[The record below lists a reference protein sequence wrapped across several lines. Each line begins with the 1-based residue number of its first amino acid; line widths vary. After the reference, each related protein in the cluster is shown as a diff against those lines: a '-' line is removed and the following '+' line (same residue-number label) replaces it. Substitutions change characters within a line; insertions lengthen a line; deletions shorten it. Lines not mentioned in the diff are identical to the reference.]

1 VTALGA
7 ILFVAVCLGLQVLV
21 TTLLPGAGEYVDFL
35 IVPVVWFGIR
45 RSQKAAMLTGC
56 MAGLA
61 RDAWFRSAAFGMS
74 GFEKTFL
81 GWFLGGLSS
90 RFDLN
95 SPISR
100 FTTGFVFAQAQNL
113 LTIGLL
119 RLMDQVT
126 VPPRLGHWLVQGLV
140 SGLLVVIGF
149 AIVNRI
155 AGEDET
161 GSGYSSH

>member
-1 VTALGA
+1 MSALGA
-7 ILFVAVCLGLQVLV
+7 VLFVAVCLGLQVLA

-35 IVPVVWFGIR
+35 VVPVVWFGIR
-45 RSQKAAMLTGC
+45 RTQRAAMLTGC
-56 MAGLA
+56 LAGLA
-61 RDAWFRSAAFGMS
+61 QDTWFRAAVFGMS

-95 SPISR
+95 STLSR
-100 FTTGFVFAQAQNL
+100 FATGFVFTLAQNL
-113 LTIGLL
+113 LGIGLL

-126 VPPRLGHWLVQGLV
+126 PPPGLVHWLIQGLV

-155 AGEDET
+155 AGEDDS
-161 GSGYSSH
+161 GSGYASH

>member
-1 VTALGA
+1 MTALGS

-21 TTLLPGAGEYVDFL
+21 TTLTPGIAEYVDFL

-45 RSQKAAMLTGC
+45 RSQRAAMLTGC

-61 RDAWFRSAAFGMS
+61 RDVWFRSAVFGMS

-95 SPISR
+95 STPSR
-100 FTTGFVFAQAQNL
+100 FATGFVFALAQNL
-113 LTIGLL
+113 LSIGLL

-126 VPPRLGHWLVQGLV
+126 ASPSLVHWLIQGLV
-140 SGLLVVIGF
+140 SGLLVVVGF

-155 AGEDET
+155 TGHADR
-161 GSGYSSH
+161 GSGYASN

>member
-45 RSQKAAMLTGC
+45 RSQRAAMLTGC

-61 RDAWFRSAAFGMS
+61 RDAWFRSAVFGMS

-100 FTTGFVFAQAQNL
+100 FATGFVFAQAQNL

-126 VPPRLGHWLVQGLV
+126 VPPRLVHWLIQGLV

-155 AGEDET
+155 AGEDKA
-161 GSGYSSH
+161 GSGYSSQ

>member
-1 VTALGA
+1 MTALGA

-21 TTLLPGAGEYVDFL
+21 TSLVPGAAEYVDCL

-45 RSQKAAMLTGC
+45 RSQRAAMLTGC

-61 RDAWFRSAAFGMS
+61 QDVWFRSAVFGLS

-81 GWFLGGLSS
+81 GWILGGLSS

-95 SPISR
+95 STTSL
-100 FTTGFVFAQAQNL
+100 FTTGFMFSVAQNL
-113 LTIGLL
+113 LAIGLL

-126 VPPRLGHWLVQGLV
+126 VRPMLVHWLIQGLV
-140 SGLLVVIGF
+140 AGLLVVVGF

-155 AGEDET
+155 AGENDT
-161 GSGYSSH
+161 GSGYSSY